1 MASLTKR
8 HELIGSQMT
17 DGELRFTESLFP
29 SPQDTLTSVRK
40 KLQTLLKDAQYNVSI
55 TKNMFTEE
63 AGYNPKVFNI
73 TPRYSNGKITFEGGD
88 NQKPIN
94 KEYGEINQ
102 TVLLDNEEE

>member
-1 MASLTKR
+1 
-8 HELIGSQMT
+8 
-17 DGELRFTESLFP
+17 
-29 SPQDTLTSVRK
+29 
-40 KLQTLLKDAQYNVSI
+40 
-55 TKNMFTEE
+55 MFTEE